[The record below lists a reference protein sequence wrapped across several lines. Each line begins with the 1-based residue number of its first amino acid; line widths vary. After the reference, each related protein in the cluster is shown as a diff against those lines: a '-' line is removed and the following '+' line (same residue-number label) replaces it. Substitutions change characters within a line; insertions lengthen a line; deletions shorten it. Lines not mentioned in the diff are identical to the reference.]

1 MGTATE
7 WEIID
12 ALVTELN
19 ELTGLH
25 AFHAPEPA
33 MQTPAVFPLFDQDY
47 NIDWN
52 GGSGT
57 IDGDL
62 MVVTQ
67 WVPGLS
73 RAGARVIAD
82 YTADTGAKSIN
93 AKLHGTSL
101 DGLVE
106 SIHIRGVSR
115 GELVSFP
122 DGRTYYGRPIRIR
135 IFA

>member
-1 MGTATE
+1 MTTQTE
-7 WEIID
+7 WAILD
-12 ALVTELN
+12 ALVTQLN
-19 ELTGLH
+19 TLTGLH
-25 AFHAPEPA
+25 AYHAPEPA

-47 NIDWN
+47 NIAWD

-73 RAGARVIAD
+73 RAGAKVVAD
-82 YTADTGAKSIN
+82 YTADSGAKSIN
-93 AKLHGTSL
+93 AALHGTSL
-101 DGLVE
+101 GGVVQ
-106 SIHIRGVSR
+106 SVHVRGVSR

-135 IFA
+135 IYV